1 LERQNNRREFLKDT
15 TLAGVGFWVAGGV
28 TLADSK
34 SPNEKLNFACIGIGG
49 KGSSDADHVGS
60 LGNVVA
66 LCDIDDTFL
75 DRKAEQFPKAKKYH
89 DFRKMLD
96 EMGKEIDAVTVGTPD
111 HTHAVASIAA
121 MKMGKHVYCQKPLT
135 HSVYEARMM
144 RETAEKHKVA
154 TQMGNQGTASDGLRT
169 AVEVIRSGAIGPVHE
184 VHVWTNRP
192 AIYWVQGADAI
203 LKVSAARSAAL
214 AALHGLTP
222 SDLHRPSVPK
232 HVHWDLFLGPAA
244 ARPYDPIYHPFHW
257 RGWWDFGTG
266 ALGDM
271 ACHTANMAFM
281 ALKLGYPTSVEAQS
295 GEINPETY
303 PNWAQ
308 IAFHFPARDEA
319 PPATLYWYEGSHDG
333 RRVLPP
339 TEVASRRGGRRG
351 GGGRGGQRQL
361 GNDSHLARWLEKNGR
376 LLPEGH
382 TLSDSGSLLV
392 GDKGILF
399 SPNDYGESFTLLPE
413 KDFAGYQR
421 PPKTLP
427 RNSTQ
432 NGRGDTDFNQK
443 AEWVAAIRGGRPAMS
458 NFNYAALLTETILLG
473 NVAMRVGKKLE
484 WDGPNMQVTNCPE
497 AEKYIKPE
505 FRHGWTL

>member
-1 LERQNNRREFLKDT
+1 LERQNDRREFLKDT
-15 TLAGVGFWVAGGV
+15 TLAGVGFWVAGGIA
-28 TLADSK
+28 LADSK
-34 SPNEKLNFACIGIGG
+34 SPNEKLNFACIGVGG
-49 KGSSDADHVGS
+49 KGSGDTDQVGR

-66 LCDIDDTFL
+66 ICDIDDNTL
-75 DRKAEQFPKAKKYH
+75 NAKAQRFPNAKKYN

-96 EMGKEIDAVTVGTPD
+96 ELGREIDAVTVSTPD
-111 HTHAVASIAA
+111 HTHAVASMMA

-192 AIYWVQGADAI
+192 AGYWTQGAEAI
-203 LKVSAARSAAL
+203 LKVSTARSAAL
-214 AALHGLTP
+214 AALHGSTP
-222 SDLHRPSVPK
+222 SSMHGPSIPK
-232 HVHWDLFLGPAA
+232 HVHWDLFLGPAPE
-244 ARPYDPIYHPFHW
+244 RPYDPIYHPFSW

-295 GEINPETY
+295 ADVNPDTY
-303 PNWAQ
+303 PDWAR
-308 IAFHFPARDEA
+308 IAFNFPARDDM
-319 PPATLYWYEGSHDG
+319 PPATLYWYEGSQQG

-339 TEVASRRGGRRG
+339 TGSTGRQGRGRGRRG
-351 GGGRGGQRQL
+351 GG
-361 GNDSHLARWLEKNGR
+361 SSTVTHLDQWLQKNGH
-376 LLPEGH
+376 LLPEGR

-413 KDFAGYQR
+413 KEFASYQK
-421 PPKTLP
+421 PPQTLP
-427 RNSTQ
+427 RN
-432 NGRGDTDFNQK
+432 GKGDIGQK
-443 AEWVAAIRGGRPAMS
+443 EEWVAAIRGGRPAMS
-458 NFNYAALLTETILLG
+458 NFGYAALLTETILLG
-473 NVAMRVGKKLE
+473 DVAMRVGKKLE
-484 WDGPNMQVTNCPE
+484 WDGPNMRVTNAPE